1 MKRLNNWTV
10 NFLGLICFGLL
21 ISCVKMPL
29 TESRWV
35 QKSEE
40 EKSFRFYDPKSRI
53 RYDIENDASHIYITM
68 DVMHTGTK
76 LRMLR
81 TGTRI
86 SFAPAGKRKSS
97 MAIEFPLVDDS
108 TPIEMDPTEH
118 DMMPRNGSSHE
129 LSKLLPKEGY
139 FLSGDSVRIP
149 IPAGI
154 DSDDFLIRMNIDPD
168 GALIYTAKI
177 PLVILNLQE
186 DEFSVGFETG
196 AFNIDDPEYE
206 KQLQST
212 GAEGLDR
219 SAGFNQNRNMSGG
232 SGLGINQPYGNV
244 GQPGMNN
251 QQMGS
256 VPPRLGQ
263 RSALS
268 DPIFFWV
275 RTKLDPSISR

>member
-1 MKRLNNWTV
+1 MSKYSVFIL
-10 NFLGLICFGLL
+10 FGLL
-21 ISCVKMPL
+21 LSGCAKMPI

-35 QKSEE
+35 QKNEG
-40 EKSFRFYDPKSRI
+40 EKSFRFYDSKSRI
-53 RYDIENDASHIYITM
+53 RYDIENDATHLFITM
-68 DVMHTGTK
+68 DVLHTGTK

-86 SFAPAGKRKSS
+86 SIAPVGKRKPFS
-97 MAIEFPLVDDS
+97 MIEFSFVDDN
-108 TPIEMDPTEH
+108 TPIEMDPTRH
-118 DMMPRNGSSHE
+118 DMMPRNGSAHE
-129 LSKLLPKEGY
+129 LSKLLPKEGV
-139 FLSGDSVRIP
+139 FLKGDSVRIP

-154 DSDDFLIRMNIDPD
+154 ESDGFLIRMVIDPA
-168 GALIYTAKI
+168 GALLYSAKI
-177 PLVILNLQE
+177 PLELLE
-186 DEFSVGFETG
+186 LPDGEFSIGFETG

-219 SAGFNQNRNMSGG
+219 SAAFGQNRNMTGNPG
-232 SGLGINQPYGNV
+232 MGMNQPYGNI

-251 QQMGS
+251 QMRGS
-256 VPPRLGQ
+256 APPRLGQ

>member
-1 MKRLNNWTV
+1 MPRAVLAV
-10 NFLGLICFGLL
+10 SVLCLL
-21 ISCVKMPL
+21 LSACARMPL
-29 TESRWV
+29 AESKWV
-35 QKSEE
+35 LKNNSETP
-40 EKSFRFYDPKSRI
+40 FRFYDPKSKI
-53 RYDIENDASHIYITM
+53 RYNVENDASHIYLSM
-68 DVMHTGTK
+68 DVLDAGTK
-76 LRMLR
+76 LRILR

-86 SFAPAGKRKSS
+86 SFAPAGKRK
-97 MAIEFPLVDDS
+97 AICTLEFPLVEDNTS
-108 TPIEMDPTEH
+108 IEMDPSEH
-118 DMMPRNGSSHE
+118 DIMPRNGSAHE
-129 LSKLLPKEGY
+129 LKKLLPKEG
-139 FLSGDSVRIP
+139 FFFKGDSVRLP
-149 IPAGI
+149 LLAGLE
-154 DSDDFLIRMNIDPD
+154 SDEFLISMDVDPS
-168 GALIYTAKI
+168 GALLYKAKI
-177 PLVILNLQE
+177 PLDKIDLPE
-186 DEFSVGFETG
+186 GEFTIGIETG